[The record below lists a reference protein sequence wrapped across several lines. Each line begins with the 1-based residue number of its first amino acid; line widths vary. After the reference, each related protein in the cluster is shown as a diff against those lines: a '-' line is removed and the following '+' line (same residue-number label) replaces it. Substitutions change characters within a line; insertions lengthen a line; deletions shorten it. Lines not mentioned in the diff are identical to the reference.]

1 MNINYNDLLDKLPIF
16 LQQSWAKA
24 LFLVAAYWLAALII
38 DFIVTRVIKKA
49 TSKTKTE
56 MDEKVVDFVHAPI
69 YWSVVIY
76 GLVHAVELLSLP
88 ERFNEIFGNVGSS
101 VILAFWLV
109 ALIKLT
115 NFIFT
120 KTQFGWVEKIGRDIL
135 AILQKLVF
143 LLVLICGLYWLLG
156 IWGVSI
162 TPLFASAGIAGIAV
176 AMAAKDTIANFFG
189 GMSLFADSI
198 FKVGDYIIVDGQERG
213 EVVELGIRSTRVL
226 TRDDVMVTIPN
237 SILANSKIVNESAPE
252 PKFRIKIPV
261 GVAYGSDLDQ
271 VEELLLGVAAGRT
284 DIVSDPAPR
293 VRVRAFADSSINFDL
308 MVWVNDPRER
318 GLQTHL
324 FLKNIYTAFNEN
336 NIAIPFPQMDV
347 HLDKAELSG
356 A

>member
-1 MNINYNDLLDKLPIF
+1 MNINEWLNKLPVF
-16 LQQSWAKA
+16 LQQPWAKS
-24 LFLVAAYWLAALII
+24 LVVVAAYWLAALLI
-38 DFIVTRVIKKA
+38 DFIVTQVIKKA
-49 TSKTKTE
+49 TSKSKT
-56 MDEKVVDFVHAPI
+56 DVDDQLIDYIHAPI

-76 GLVHAVELLSLP
+76 GVVHAVDLLDLP
-88 ERFNEIFGNVGSS
+88 ERFNNICGNVGSTI
-101 VILAFWLV
+101 VLVFWLL
-109 ALIKLT
+109 ALVKLT
-115 NFIFT
+115 SFVFT
-120 KTQFGWVEKIGRDIL
+120 KTQFGWVEKIGKDIL

-271 VEELLLGVAAGRT
+271 VEELLLGVAADNA
-284 DIVSDPAPR
+284 DIVRAPAPR

-308 MVWVNDPRER
+308 MVWVNDPRDR

-324 FLKNIYTAFNEN
+324 FLKKIYTVFNDN
-336 NIAIPFPQMDV
+336 NISIPFPQMDV
-347 HLDKAELSG
+347 HLEK
-356 A
+356 